1 MSVLEITMTNRQ
13 EDDLLIE
20 AEADEESVPQTHR
33 LEFMQYPAD
42 YTLRVL
48 FDKWERGQLL
58 IPNYQRGFVW
68 SHTQASRLVES
79 FLLGLPIPQ
88 IFLFQ
93 PYSGHTLEVVD
104 GQQRLSTIAQF
115 LSGDSPKWGKFPLRG
130 VMAIWDG
137 RTYSDLT
144 LEDQQTLDD
153 AVLRSIIIRPVQ
165 REDASSIYS
174 IFERLNTG
182 GTQLSAM
189 EIRRAVCSKEAYAFL
204 DRLNCNSDWRGI
216 LGTSQPHPRLR
227 DVELVLRVLSLT
239 DRWRDYKKPMKSFMT
254 SYMGHIDTLDQNSL
268 TELEQSFGRTCELVK
283 VSLGERPFHLRS
295 QLNAAALD
303 SVMVACGGSREISEE
318 QLAEAF
324 GRLREDEEFRQL
336 VTHTTGTETAVR
348 QRMELVGALLEQ

>member
-1 MSVLEITMTNRQ
+1 MVNQ
-13 EDDLLIE
+13 QADDLLIE
-20 AEADEESVPQTHR
+20 EEADEELVPQTHR
-33 LEFMQYPAD
+33 LKFMQYPAD

-115 LSGDSPKWGKFPLRG
+115 FSGASPKWGKFPLRG
-130 VMAIWDG
+130 VMANWNG
-137 RTYSDLT
+137 RTYSELT
-144 LEDQQTLDD
+144 QEDQQTLDD
-153 AVLRSIIIRPVQ
+153 AVLRAIIIRPLQ
-165 REDASSIYS
+165 REDMSSVFS

-204 DRLNCNSDWRGI
+204 DRLNLISDWRGI

-254 SYMGHIDTLDQNSL
+254 SYMEHIDTLDQNSL
-268 TELEQSFGRTCELVK
+268 AELEQSFRRTCELVK
-283 VSLGERPFHLRS
+283 ASLGDRPFHLRS

-303 SVMVACGGSREISEE
+303 SVMVACGGSREIREE
-318 QLAEAF
+318 QLTEAF
-324 GRLREDEEFRQL
+324 DRLRKDEDFQQL

-348 QRMELVGALLEQ
+348 RRMELVETLLVQ

>member
-1 MSVLEITMTNRQ
+1 MANQQ
-13 EDDLLIE
+13 EDDLLIA
-20 AEADEESVPQTHR
+20 AEADEELVPQTRR
-33 LEFMQYPAD
+33 LDFMQYPAD

-68 SHTQASRLVES
+68 SQTQASRLVES

-115 LSGDSPKWGKFPLRG
+115 FSGDSPKWGKFPLRG
-130 VMAIWDG
+130 VMANWNK
-137 RTYSDLT
+137 RTYSELT
-144 LEDQQTLDD
+144 QEDQQTLDD
-153 AVLRSIIIRPVQ
+153 AVLRSIIIRPLQ
-165 REDASSIYS
+165 REDVSSVYS

-189 EIRRAVCSKEAYAFL
+189 EIRRAVCSKEAYDFL
-204 DRLNCNSDWRGI
+204 DRLNRNSDWRGI

-254 SYMGHIDTLDQNSL
+254 SYMEHIDTLDQNSL
-268 TELEQSFGRTCELVK
+268 TELEQSFRRACELVK
-283 VSLGERPFHLRS
+283 ASLGDRPFHLRS

-303 SVMVACGGSREISEE
+303 SVMVACGGSREIREE
-318 QLAEAF
+318 QLTEAF
-324 GRLREDEEFRQL
+324 DRLREDEDFQQL
-336 VTHTTGTETAVR
+336 VTHTTGTENAVR

>member
-1 MSVLEITMTNRQ
+1 M
-13 EDDLLIE
+13 
-20 AEADEESVPQTHR
+20 
-33 LEFMQYPAD
+33 
-42 YTLRVL
+42 
-48 FDKWERGQLL
+48 
-58 IPNYQRGFVW
+58 
-68 SHTQASRLVES
+68 
-79 FLLGLPIPQ
+79 
-88 IFLFQ
+88 
-93 PYSGHTLEVVD
+93 EVVD

-137 RTYSDLT
+137 RTYSELT
-144 LEDQQTLDD
+144 VEDQQTLDD
-153 AVLRSIIIRPVQ
+153 ALLRAIIIRPV
-165 REDASSIYS
+165 RKEAVSEIYN

-204 DRLNCNSDWRGI
+204 DRLNCNPDWRGI
-216 LGTSQPHPRLR
+216 LGTSQPHPNLR

-254 SYMGHIDTLDQNSL
+254 SYMEHIDTLDQNSL

-283 VSLGERPFHLRS
+283 ASLGDRPFHLRS

>member
-1 MSVLEITMTNRQ
+1 MVNQ
-13 EDDLLIE
+13 QADDFLIE
-20 AEADEESVPQTHR
+20 EEADEELVPQTHR
-33 LEFMQYPAD
+33 LKFMQYPAD

-79 FLLGLPIPQ
+79 FLLELPVPQ

-115 LSGDSPKWGKFPLRG
+115 FSEDSPKWGKFPLRG
-130 VMAIWDG
+130 VMANWNE
-137 RTYSDLT
+137 RTYSELT
-144 LEDQQTLDD
+144 REDQQTLDD
-153 AVLRSIIIRPVQ
+153 AVLRAIIIRPLQ
-165 REDASSIYS
+165 REDMSSVFS

-204 DRLNCNSDWRGI
+204 DRLNLNTDWCGI

-254 SYMGHIDTLDQNSL
+254 SYMEHIDTLDQNSL
-268 TELEQSFGRTCELVK
+268 TELEQSFRRTCGLVK
-283 VSLGERPFHLRS
+283 ASLGNRPFHLRS
-295 QLNAAALD
+295 QLNAAAMD
-303 SVMVACGGSREISEE
+303 SVMVACGGHREISEE
-318 QLAEAF
+318 QLTKAF
-324 GRLREDEEFRQL
+324 DQLRDNEDFQQL
-336 VTHTTGTETAVR
+336 VSHTTGTETAVR
-348 QRMELVGALLEQ
+348 RRMELVETLLVQ